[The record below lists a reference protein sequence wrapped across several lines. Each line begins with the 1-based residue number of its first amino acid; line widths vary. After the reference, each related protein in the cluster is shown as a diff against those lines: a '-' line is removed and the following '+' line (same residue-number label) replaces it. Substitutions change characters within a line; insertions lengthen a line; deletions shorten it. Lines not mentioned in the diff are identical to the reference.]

1 MNTATI
7 GLLAGLLLGV
17 AAAAG
22 GFWGFVVAILLGL
35 LGAAV
40 AGQVSGEID
49 VTAIL
54 RGRDRD

>member
-1 MNTATI
+1 MNTVTS
-7 GLLAGLLLGV
+7 GMLAGLLLGV

-22 GFWGFVVAILLGL
+22 GFWGFVVALLLGL

-49 VTAIL
+49 VTAVL
-54 RGRDRD
+54 RGRDRE

>member
-1 MNTATI
+1 MNTVTI
-7 GLLAGLLLGV
+7 GLFTGLLLGV

-22 GFWGFVVAILLGL
+22 GFWGFVVSLLLGL

-49 VTAIL
+49 VTAVL
-54 RGRDRD
+54 RGRDRE

>member
-49 VTAIL
+49 VTAMV

>member
-1 MNTATI
+1 MNTLTI
-7 GLLAGLLLGV
+7 GLFTGLLLGV

-22 GFWGFVVAILLGL
+22 GFWGFVIAALLGL

-49 VTAIL
+49 VTAVM
-54 RGRDRD
+54 RGRDRE

>member
-1 MNTATI
+1 VNTVTS
-7 GLLAGLLLGV
+7 GMLAGLLLGV

-22 GFWGFVVAILLGL
+22 GFWGFVVALLLGL

-49 VTAIL
+49 VTAVL
-54 RGRDRD
+54 RGRDRE